1 MLDAEEAL
9 KSSEHREPV
18 KCALTG
24 WGATHVLTYMAL
36 GFIVPKLFL
45 TVFMIAL
52 VWELIESLFNCHDA
66 LDLILN
72 LAGFVVG
79 AALRLAYDRVMA

>member
-1 MLDAEEAL
+1 
-9 KSSEHREPV
+9 
-18 KCALTG
+18 
-24 WGATHVLTYMAL
+24 VLNPENRSN
-36 GFIVPKLFL
+36 VPKLFL

-72 LAGFVVG
+72 LAGFVIG
-79 AALRLAYDRVMA
+79 AALRLAYDRVMT

>member
-1 MLDAEEAL
+1 MLDAEQQQ
-9 KSSEHREPV
+9 SSKPREPV

-24 WGATHVLTYMAL
+24 WGATHVFTYMAL
-36 GFIVPKLFL
+36 GFVVPKLFL

-72 LAGFVVG
+72 LAGFVIG
-79 AALRLAYDRVMA
+79 AALRLAYDRILQ